1 MEENVLI
8 YLLTL
13 GVSLAYVDPAC
24 EEIANAGPPE
34 DYSELTQNN
43 FLLNYYALA
52 TTFSALHGPIPHKPG
67 TGSIGLELSIL
78 PPLGCK
84 QRLVLDYTKTED
96 TNKTPILPRPRGSF
110 AFPAYT
116 DSKGR
121 SLVPYAG
128 FGYVPH
134 VPIGGTRNVMLS
146 VETGFGVGNLDKG
159 GLQYGVRYHA
169 TLQRTVGEIAT
180 PFVSEEEAYDACI
193 VDGGAE
199 QAEEGAV
206 RGQSTGLG
214 RGDRRAGGQE

>member
-24 EEIANAGPPE
+24 EEIANAGPPA

-128 FGYVPH
+128 PTFSLGWQGSP
-134 VPIGGTRNVMLS
+134 RK
-146 VETGFGVGNLDKG
+146 NLDVAAEF
-159 GLQYGVRYHA
+159 YTA
-169 TLQRTVGEIAT
+169 
-180 PFVSEEEAYDACI
+180 PFSLFD
-193 VDGGAE
+193 VDGFKFSSRDG
-199 QAEEGAV
+199 
-206 RGQSTGLG
+206 SIYTGKFKL
-214 RGDRRAGGQE
+214 AYLF